1 VGARILIQ
9 RRQEEQGGSA
19 APAKA
24 AADSDSDSDS
34 DGDEDG
40 SGDKEKGA
48 DTQVKYDSLK
58 WICTSETMQSGM
70 TACTL
75 GMMNASQILYK
86 MN

>member
-1 VGARILIQ
+1 MGARILIQ

-40 SGDKEKGA
+40 SGDKRLQA
-48 DTQVKYDSLK
+48 SVVSMPFYDAEGKRLR
-58 WICTSETMQSGM
+58 I
-70 TACTL
+70 
-75 GMMNASQILYK
+75 
-86 MN
+86 